1 MYNKRN
7 KKFQEDTMSKAFTD
21 AMFFAD
27 LNQKYEGLADKAARF
42 LENAQLLDSAL
53 WAKFVQQF
61 RDQLDGTNEGW
72 RGEFWGKMMRGAC
85 LVFEYTK
92 NEDLYAVLTETVKD
106 IITVAES
113 DGRVSSFTRDTEFT
127 AWDMWCRKYVILGME
142 YYLDICRD
150 DTLRGEI
157 IKFISRAAN
166 CILEKVGDGKDKI
179 KITRTAKFWQG
190 MNSCSILEP
199 IVRLYGLTGEEKYLD
214 FAAHIVAC
222 GGAECARIFDRAF
235 ENLVLPYQY
244 GVAKAYEMMSCFE
257 GLLELYRLTGNEQ
270 YKTAVINFAYAVIDS
285 EISIIGSCGCTDE
298 LFDHT
303 KNRQTQKT
311 EDIMQETCVTVTW
324 MKFCS
329 QLLRLTGDSIFA
341 DQMELSFH
349 NAYLG
354 AINAEHNICKYINK
368 KKKRVG
374 IKTDAVYTYLPFDSY
389 SPLIPGKRGQK
400 VGGIQFFADNSYYGC
415 CVCIG
420 AAGVGVVLK
429 HAILRDENG
438 LVVNFY
444 EKGEATVPMG
454 AGNITIKTETEYPA
468 DGRIKITVTADTSAS
483 FELKLRIPAWS
494 TDTKI
499 DTDKV
504 YTVQNGYAIIS
515 GEWKGESTIILDL
528 DMSIRVTTPVVW
540 DVDVLYTANRT
551 RIRPPVI
558 VKHCPEDD
566 DYVSLSRGPITLC
579 ADSKM
584 GKDANEEFTFETDGG
599 NIICDKCPDRD
610 IYDGRS
616 CTVKCEFTD
625 KNGQKFHLIDYASA
639 GKDWDTDI
647 AAWLP
652 IPKK

>member
-1 MYNKRN
+1 
-7 KKFQEDTMSKAFTD
+7 MSKIFTD
-21 AMFFAD
+21 SMFFAD
-27 LNQKYEGLADKAARF
+27 AKQNFEGLADKTAKF
-42 LENAQLLDSAL
+42 LEKAQLLDSAL

-85 LVFEYTK
+85 LVYEYTK
-92 NEDLYAVLTETVKD
+92 NEELYAVITETVKD
-106 IITVAES
+106 MLTVAEA

-150 DTLRGEI
+150 DSLRGEI
-157 IKFISRAAN
+157 ITFISRAADY
-166 CILEKVGDGKDKI
+166 ILARVGDGEGKI

-190 MNSCSILEP
+190 MNSSSILEP
-199 IVRLYGLTGEEKYLD
+199 IVRLYGLTGEERYLD

-222 GGAECARIFDRAF
+222 GGAECARVFDRAF

-285 EISIIGSCGCTDE
+285 EISVIGSCGCTDE

-329 QLLRLTGDSIFA
+329 QLLRLTGDSKFA
-341 DQMELSFH
+341 DQMEKSFY

-354 AINAEHNICKYINK
+354 AINAEHNICKYIK
-368 KKKRVG
+368 TKKKRCG
-374 IKTDAVYTYLPFDSY
+374 IKTDEIYSYLPFDSY

-400 VGGIQFFADNSYYGC
+400 VGGMQFFADNSYYGC

-420 AAGVGVVLK
+420 AAGVGVMLN
-429 HAILRDENG
+429 HTILRDEKG
-438 LVVNFY
+438 LIVNFY

-454 AGNITIKTETEYPA
+454 TGKVNIKIDTDYPA
-468 DGRIKITVTADTSAS
+468 DGKVKLTVISDTYSS
-483 FELKLRIPAWS
+483 FDLKLRVPAWS
-494 TDTKI
+494 ADTKI
-499 DTDKV
+499 DTDKAV
-504 YTVQNGYAIIS
+504 VIKDGYAVIS
-515 GEWKGESTIILDL
+515 GEWQGESVITLDL
-528 DMSIRVTTPVVW
+528 DMSIQVTKPVVW

-551 RIRPPVI
+551 RVRPPVI
-558 VKHCPEDD
+558 VKHRPEDD
-566 DYVSLSRGPITLC
+566 LFVSLSRGPITLC

-584 GKDANEEFTFETDGG
+584 GKDANEEFTFKTENGAM
-599 NIICDKCPDRD
+599 ICEKCPDTD

-625 KNGQKFHLIDYASA
+625 ENGKKFCLIDYASA
-639 GKDWDTDI
+639 GKDWNTDI

-652 IPKK
+652 TPKN

>member
-1 MYNKRN
+1 MS
-7 KKFQEDTMSKAFTD
+7 KKFTD
-21 AMFFAD
+21 SFFFAD
-27 LNQKYEGLADKAARF
+27 ASQKYNGLADRTAKF
-42 LENAQLLDSAL
+42 LQKVQLCDAPL

-61 RDQLDGTNEGW
+61 RDQLDGTNDGW
-72 RGEFWGKMMRGAC
+72 RGEYWGKMMRGAV
-85 LVFEYTK
+85 LVYEYTK
-92 NEDLYAVLTETVKD
+92 DDDLYNTITDTVKD
-106 IITVAES
+106 MLTVAEA

-142 YYLDICRD
+142 YFLDICRD
-150 DTLRGEI
+150 DDLRGEI
-157 IKFISRAAN
+157 ITFISRAAD
-166 CILEKVGDGKDKI
+166 CILAKVGDGKDKI
-179 KITRTAKFWQG
+179 KITRTSKCWQG
-190 MNSCSILEP
+190 MNSSSILEP

-270 YKTAVINFAYAVIDS
+270 YKTAVINFGYAVIES
-285 EISIIGSCGCTDE
+285 EISVIGCCGCTDE

-303 KNRQTQKT
+303 KNRQTQKAD
-311 EDIMQETCVTVTW
+311 DIMQETCVTVTW

-329 QLLRLTGDSIFA
+329 QLLRLTGDSKFA
-341 DQMELSFH
+341 DQMELSFY

-354 AINAEHNICKYINK
+354 SLNAEHNTCKYIHT
-368 KKKRVG
+368 KKKRSG
-374 IKTDAVYTYLPFDSY
+374 IKTDEVYTYLPFDSY

-400 VGGIQFFADNSYYGC
+400 VGGMQFLADNSYYGC

-420 AAGVGVVLK
+420 AAGVGVMLN
-429 HAILRDENG
+429 HTILRNDRG

-444 EKGEATVPMG
+444 EKGEASIPMG
-454 AGNITIKTETEYPA
+454 SGNISLKIDTEYPA
-468 DGRIKITVTADTSAS
+468 DGRIKLTLASDSAES
-483 FELKLRIPAWS
+483 FDLKLRIPAWS

-499 DTDKV
+499 ATDKNYV
-504 YTVQNGYAIIS
+504 IKDGYAVIS
-515 GEWKGESTIILDL
+515 GEWKGENVITLDL

-540 DVDVLYTANRT
+540 DTDVLYTANRT
-551 RIRPPVI
+551 RVRPPI
-558 VKHCPEDD
+558 IAKHKPEDD
-566 DYVSLSRGPITLC
+566 DYISLSRGPITLC

-584 GKDANEEFTFETDGG
+584 GKDANSKFDFKTENNIPVCEVCTDT
-599 NIICDKCPDRD
+599 D

-616 CTVKCEFTD
+616 CTVKCEFASEDGERFT
-625 KNGQKFHLIDYASA
+625 LIDYASA
-639 GKDWDTDI
+639 GKDWNTDI

-652 IPKK
+652 ISKK

>member
-1 MYNKRN
+1 
-7 KKFQEDTMSKAFTD
+7 MSKTFTD
-21 AMFFAD
+21 SMFFAD
-27 LNQKYEGLADKAARF
+27 AKQNFEGLADKTAKF
-42 LENAQLLDSAL
+42 LEKAQLLDSTL

-72 RGEFWGKMMRGAC
+72 RGEYWGKMMRGAC
-85 LVFEYTK
+85 LVYEYTK
-92 NEDLYAVLTETVKD
+92 NEELYSVLTETVKD
-106 IITVAES
+106 MMTVAEA

-150 DTLRGEI
+150 DALRGEI
-157 IKFISRAAN
+157 IKFISRAADY
-166 CILEKVGDGKDKI
+166 ILAKVGDGKDKI
-179 KITRTAKFWQG
+179 KITRTSRNWQG
-190 MNSCSILEP
+190 MNSASILEP
-199 IVRLYGLTGEEKYLD
+199 MVRLYGLTGEEKYLD
-214 FAAHIVAC
+214 FSAHIVES
-222 GGAECARIFDRAF
+222 GAAESARVFDRAF
-235 ENLVLPYQY
+235 DNLLLPYQY

-257 GLLELYRLTGNEQ
+257 GLLEFYRVTGKEQ
-270 YKTAVINFAYAVIDS
+270 YKTAVINFAYSVIDS
-285 EISIIGSCGCTDE
+285 EISVIGSCGCTDE

-329 QLLRLTGDSIFA
+329 QLLRLTGDSKFA

-354 AINAEHNICKYINK
+354 AINAEHNVCKYIEAKAN
-368 KKKRVG
+368 RLG
-374 IKTDAVYTYLPFDSY
+374 LPNTVYTYLPFDSY

-400 VGGIQFFADNSYYGC
+400 VGGMQYFADNSYYGC

-420 AAGVGVVLK
+420 AAGVGVMLN
-429 HAILRDENG
+429 HTLLRDEKG
-438 LVVNFY
+438 LIMNFY

-454 AGNITIKTETEYPA
+454 AGNVTIITDTEYPA
-468 DGRIKITVTADTSAS
+468 DGRIKITVNADTSS
-483 FELKLRIPAWS
+483 IFDLKLRIPAWS
-494 TDTKI
+494 ADTKI
-499 DTDKV
+499 DTDK
-504 YTVQNGYAIIS
+504 TFIIKDGYAVIS
-515 GEWKGESTIILDL
+515 GEWQGESTIILDL
-528 DMSIRVTTPVVW
+528 DMSIRVTDPVVW
-540 DVDVLYTANRT
+540 DTDVLYTNTRT

-558 VKHCPEDD
+558 VKHRPEDD
-566 DYVSLSRGPITLC
+566 LFVSLSRGPITLC

-584 GKDANEEFTFETDGG
+584 GKDANEEFTFEMKD
-599 NIICDKCPDRD
+599 NSPICDKCTNRD

-616 CTVKCEFTD
+616 CTIKCEFTD
-625 KNGQKFHLIDYASA
+625 VNGKKFCLIDYASA